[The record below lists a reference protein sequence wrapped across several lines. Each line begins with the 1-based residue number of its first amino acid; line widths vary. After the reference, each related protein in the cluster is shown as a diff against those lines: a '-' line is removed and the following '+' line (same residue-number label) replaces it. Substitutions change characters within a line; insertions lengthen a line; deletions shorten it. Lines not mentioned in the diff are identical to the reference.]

1 MRGPARKYQ
10 FSKEAAIRSA
20 TFIVEKTVTF
30 HQNPKIPIRYW
41 QLNYGILTA
50 TIALFVYFCHVGP
63 AEEAEAQHSLLMGL
77 DALRKTDRGSAALA
91 TTAETV
97 KGLYGEFARQARKV
111 RLGRADCEVQRK
123 NVANEIVTPIKA
135 TRLLGDDA
143 RSDRI

>member
-1 MRGPARKYQ
+1 MSDSTCGAFQPAHQVSLLRKYQ

-20 TFIVEKTVTF
+20 TFIVEKTATF
-30 HQNPKIPIRYW
+30 HQNPRIPLRYW

-77 DALRKTDRGSAALA
+77 DALSTDRGSAALA

-97 KGLYGEFARQARKV
+97 RGLF
-111 RLGRADCEVQRK
+111 
-123 NVANEIVTPIKA
+123 
-135 TRLLGDDA
+135 GD
-143 RSDRI
+143 